1 MKKFKSSY
9 NSEDDVLY
17 IYEPKKKSKES
28 IELEEDLV
36 IDIDKNKNLVALQI
50 FYANEFFKA
59 LDKDFQLVCPLP
71 RKPIEISFA
80 AAFMRLAA

>member
-28 IELEEDLV
+28 IEHRYHDWISLEE
-36 IDIDKNKNLVALQI
+36 
-50 FYANEFFKA
+50 
-59 LDKDFQLVCPLP
+59 QL
-71 RKPIEISFA
+71 RHKKK
-80 AAFMRLAA
+80 